1 MIPYTRKYYLD
12 TIEKGIKKLLNSTS
26 IPVGELEEMVYMI
39 SELKKEEENPMI
51 TIKKDALKNL
61 KDEVQF
67 LKEKVEEREQQYA
80 DLEQAIEQGEI
91 TYL

>member
-1 MIPYTRKYYLD
+1 MIPYTRKHYLD
-12 TIEKGIKKLLNSTS
+12 TIEKGIKKLLSSTS
-26 IPVGELEEMVYMI
+26 IPVGQLEEMAYMI

-80 DLEQAIEQGEI
+80 ELERAIEEGEVI
-91 TYL
+91 YL